1 MVKHQGQRKFLK
13 GACDKWPGYTT
24 PRLYRWKNRVLH
36 EVTTGPKPRLTE
48 EDEKAFKEWVE
59 MQQDVGNCVYADE
72 MGKVAAKW
80 GRRLGIHNGVGGRK
94 WVQGFLNPPLPL
106 TPTSL

>member
-1 MVKHQGQRKFLK
+1 MAWVHNS
-13 GACDKWPGYTT
+13 
-24 PRLYRWKNRVLH
+24 RLAYRWKNRVLH
-36 EVTTGPKPRLTE
+36 EVTTRPKPRLTE

-72 MGKVAAKW
+72 MGKEAAKW